1 LLIIILFVFGIYS
14 LGNGGSRVNSPD
26 LNITISEEDLRII
39 PKGSVHW
46 HPRLRI
52 LIDGQQINIP
62 ANIGIS
68 IGRLTDL
75 HLGMKRSMSPTH
87 THDNS
92 GTIHLENLNPSAKP
106 VTMTLGYFFYV
117 WGKTFNKSCIFEYCT
132 DKGTLRVFVNGR
144 EIDKFEGYVMRDG
157 DDILIEYRSEK

>member
-1 LLIIILFVFGIYS
+1 
-14 LGNGGSRVNSPD
+14 
-26 LNITISEEDLRII
+26 
-39 PKGSVHW
+39 
-46 HPRLRI
+46 

-117 WGKTFNKSCIFEYCT
+117 WGKTFNRSCIFEYCT
-132 DKGTLRVFVNGR
+132 DKGTIRVFVNGR
-144 EIDKFEGYVMRDG
+144 ESDKFEGYVMRDG